1 MGCTSSKAT
10 ELRVELDQ
18 TKARVKELEP
28 NPNLAKLQAELQNLP
43 PAAATKLVAQ
53 FHEISQTATKHH
65 KVAAA
70 SPRTSTSEKKL
81 SISKANEMLEQYQ
94 AAYMASSS
102 STADSLFEATRP
114 QLSAPIG
121 STATEPVQLKEES
134 SIVPLTLPKKA
145 PSPKRAPQPS
155 PRPSPKPSPQQPL
168 RRRRS
173 TGKSAPTAAPEE
185 MAPTPIAVE
194 PVPVAETIAKP
205 ESEMSLEQELVARTR
220 SLAAKLGLEE
230 AALAKAES
238 IEYAGAALDE
248 EDVANLLTILGK
260 GGLPQLEMAGAIP
273 VGALVSDALV
283 ELQLCELEQNPL
295 GAVGLL

>member
-102 STADSLFEATRP
+102 STADSLFEATLP
-114 QLSAPIG
+114 QLSSSIG
-121 STATEPVQLKEES
+121 STATEQAQVQVKEES
-134 SIVPLTLPKKA
+134 AVVLPTLAEPTAQAEK
-145 PSPKRAPQPS
+145 SS
-155 PRPSPKPSPQQPL
+155 

-173 TGKSAPTAAPEE
+173 TGKSAPAAAPTPQRTAAPPQP
-185 MAPTPIAVE
+185 AADT
-194 PVPVAETIAKP
+194 PVAVREVMDA
-205 ESEMSLEQELVARTR
+205 MAR
-220 SLAAKLGLEE
+220 G
-230 AALAKAES
+230 
-238 IEYAGAALDE
+238 AGD
-248 EDVANLLTILGK
+248 
-260 GGLPQLEMAGAIP
+260 GGTPTLHPPDRI
-273 VGALVSDALV
+273 
-283 ELQLCELEQNPL
+283 
-295 GAVGLL
+295 